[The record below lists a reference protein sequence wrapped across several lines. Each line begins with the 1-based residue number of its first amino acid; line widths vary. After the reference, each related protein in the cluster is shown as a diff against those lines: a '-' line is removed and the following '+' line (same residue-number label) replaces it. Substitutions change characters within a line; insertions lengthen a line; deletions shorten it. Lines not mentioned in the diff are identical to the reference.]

1 MSATRIVITG
11 MGAVTGFGFEWQTL
25 WEKML
30 GAEHCVRPWQPDDLQ
45 EASFAV
51 RYAAPVD
58 MRLLPEKL
66 HSHPAWTMP
75 LEKRSRFGWVAA
87 TQAVGEIGRAHV

>member
-30 GAEHCVRPWQPDDLQ
+30 GAEHCVRPWQPDDVDDGT
-45 EASFAV
+45 FAV

-58 MRLLPEKL
+58 MRLMPEKL
-66 HSHPAWTMP
+66 QDHPAWT
-75 LEKRSRFGWVAA
+75 
-87 TQAVGEIGRAHV
+87 